1 MCFKTSGPF
10 IDSEIFLFIFTKS
23 FSCFNTQKRMLFCLF
38 CSAVF
43 CPYETK
49 SEHLYLA
56 LKVKVKSLS
65 HVWPFATPWTV
76 AHQVLLSMGFFRQEY
91 CSGLPFP
98 SPGNLPNPG
107 IEPRSPAL
115 QADALTSYLAFN
127 SWQIRL
133 SIDPLMKPKCFRFPY
148 LEFIVPCLAWMLC
161 PPPAFVSPFHHSLS
175 PSTRSTTSSVRPF
188 GWHLLALHYSPV
200 NTCILV

>member
-10 IDSEIFLFIFTKS
+10 INSEIFLFIFTKS

-49 SEHLYLA
+49 SEHIYLA
-56 LKVKVKSLS
+56 LKVKVKLLS

-115 QADALTSYLAFN
+115 QADALTSYLALTPGKSGSPLIL
-127 SWQIRL
+127 SWSQNASDSHTWNL
-133 SIDPLMKPKCFRFPY
+133 SFHAWPECFAHLPPL
-148 LEFIVPCLAWMLC
+148 
-161 PPPAFVSPFHHSLS
+161 
-175 PSTRSTTSSVRPF
+175 
-188 GWHLLALHYSPV
+188 
-200 NTCILV
+200 

>member
-10 IDSEIFLFIFTKS
+10 IGSEIFLFIFTKS

-49 SEHLYLA
+49 SEHIYLA

-115 QADALTSYLAFN
+115 QADTLTSYLALTLGKSGSPLI
-127 SWQIRL
+127 SWSQNASDSHTWNL
-133 SIDPLMKPKCFRFPY
+133 SFHAWPECFAH
-148 LEFIVPCLAWMLC
+148 L
-161 PPPAFVSPFHHSLS
+161 PAFVSPFHHSLS